1 MSPALSRRT
10 LLALLTCTLFAPM
23 AWSADND
30 PITILTQQD
39 VYNDYQHFIGTRDP
53 LTLTRFDGDGSR
65 RDVVELVL
73 VQQALALGGLK
84 RPVRLVKVD
93 NSSDSYSRYLKEI
106 LSGNATMGGN
116 TAWMVDLKS
125 LEDKVFVSPPLI
137 RQGEFEAGLYTTPD
151 NANAL
156 AAKTLPQVQKL
167 TAVVAESWK
176 PDVMTLDSL
185 KFSQVLKT
193 QSWDSMVGM
202 VVKHRADVLLAPFQ
216 PTADMSLEA
225 AGHKFVPIPNV
236 KVGLQGSRHLFVSK
250 LAPNGNET
258 AQALEKGLTML
269 REKGVIER
277 AYKESGFFNMRTA
290 NWNRL
295 N

>member
-1 MSPALSRRT
+1 MNVPMTRRAILAVLAAGLLSPA
-10 LLALLTCTLFAPM
+10 AFATDE
-23 AWSADND
+23 A
-30 PITILTQQD
+30 ITILTQQD
-39 VYNDYQHFIGTRDP
+39 VYNDYLQFIGKRDP
-53 LTLTRFDGDGSR
+53 LTLTRFDGEGAR
-65 RDVVELVL
+65 RDVAELVL

-84 RPVRLVKVD
+84 RQVKLVKVD

-106 LSGNATMGGN
+106 LSGNATIGGN
-116 TAWMVDLKS
+116 TAWLVDLKPI
-125 LEDKVFVSPPLI
+125 EDKVFISPPLI

-151 NANAL
+151 NSKAIAARTL
-156 AAKTLPQVQKL
+156 AQVQQL

-176 PDVMTLDSL
+176 PDVTTLDSL
-185 KFSQVLKT
+185 KFGQVLKT

-216 PTADMSLEA
+216 PTPDMSLEA
-225 AGHKFVPIPNV
+225 GGHKFVPIPNV

-250 LAPNGNET
+250 LAPAGKE
-258 AQALEKGLTML
+258 AALALEKGLSIL
-269 REKGVIER
+269 RERGVIER
-277 AYKESGFFNMRTA
+277 AYKESGFFNTRTA

>member
-1 MSPALSRRT
+1 MKHLMSRRAT
-10 LLALLTCTLFAPM
+10 LALLLAGLLTPTAFA
-23 AWSADND
+23 AKD

-39 VYNDYQHFIGTRDP
+39 VYNDYQQFVGKRDP
-53 LTLTRFDGDGSR
+53 LSLTHFDGPGSR
-65 RDVVELVL
+65 RDVAELVL

-84 RPVRLVKVD
+84 RPVKLVKVD

-116 TAWMVDLKS
+116 TAWLVDLKPI
-125 LEDKVFVSPPLI
+125 EDKVFISPPLI

-151 NANAL
+151 NSKAIAARSL
-156 AAKTLPQVQKL
+156 ADVQQL

-176 PDVMTLDSL
+176 PDVSTLESL
-185 KFSQVLKT
+185 KLGQILKT

-202 VVKHRADVLLAPFQ
+202 VVKHRADMLLAPFQ
-216 PTADMSLEA
+216 PTPDMSLEA
-225 AGHKFVPIPNV
+225 SGHKFVPIPNI

-250 LAPNGNET
+250 LAPAGKET
-258 AQALEKGLTML
+258 ALALEKGLTIL
-269 REKGVIER
+269 REKGLIER
-277 AYKESGFFNMRTA
+277 AYKESGFFNTRTEG
-290 NWNRL
+290 WNRL